1 MGDAIL
7 ARRVRNFRAWGTQP
21 LVQREKYRVLPQ
33 GSTGFLNK
41 KGGYPQSYYEQNGN
55 TPKNVSP
62 SSLVEVFLKRFQHS
76 GSEPNNQ
83 AKILDVSSLLLS
95 KLTVQLAPKNNN
107 GMVNK
112 ITTFLEIRF
121 KLTFFCC
128 FHTDPLLHTALF
140 SCVLLHQ

>member
-1 MGDAIL
+1 MQYWHAEYGIL
-7 ARRVRNFRAWGTQP
+7 GHGVPTPQYSEISIGYYPRVVRHF
-21 LVQREKYRVLPQ
+21 
-33 GSTGFLNK
+33 STKKGVTPRLILNK
-41 KGGYPQSYYEQNGN
+41 NGD